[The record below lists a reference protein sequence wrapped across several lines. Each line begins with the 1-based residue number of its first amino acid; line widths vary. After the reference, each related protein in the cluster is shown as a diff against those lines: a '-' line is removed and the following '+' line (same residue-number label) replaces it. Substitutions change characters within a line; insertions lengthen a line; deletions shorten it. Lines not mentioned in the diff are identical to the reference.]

1 MMQFN
6 FLSEKGAIRRL
17 ESGLYTI
24 DPEKWREGVAALTK
38 ELLEI
43 EATGDRARAE
53 AWFAR
58 YDKMPDG
65 LRATLER
72 AKDLPVDVDPRM
84 AFPEGVE

>member
-1 MMQFN
+1 MMEFN
-6 FLSEKGAIRRL
+6 FLSERGGIVRDAGGTYSIDYAKMPDAIAA
-17 ESGLYTI
+17 
-24 DPEKWREGVAALTK
+24 VAK

-43 EATGDRARAE
+43 EATGDRVRAE

-58 YDKMPDG
+58 YDKMPDD

-72 AKDLPVDVDPRM
+72 AKDLPVDVDPRI